1 MKICKPEKLREI
13 KIYLMTRRLYAK
25 NVLRWVTFFANIA
38 KHGWEAMFTN
48 GFYEVDV
55 NTPIILFL
63 KTHLKRIF
71 NIS

>member
-1 MKICKPEKLREI
+1 
-13 KIYLMTRRLYAK
+13 MTRRLYAK